1 MKIRQLAAAIAG
13 TYWCEFVW
21 ADSSFWEGSGPV
33 WLYYSLHATPILI
46 IATRGLL
53 RKFSFVSVIVSSLLM
68 GAISMLSFVLEGSS
82 VWVFHS
88 LVPLWGIVLAINLV
102 AFVLPIWTSSPKSA
116 NGTDASAL

>member
-1 MKIRQLAAAIAG
+1 MKLRQIAAAIAG
-13 TYWCEFVW
+13 TCWFEFVW

-46 IATRGLL
+46 IAARGLL
-53 RKFSFVSVIVSSLLM
+53 RRFSFVPVIVSSLGM
-68 GAISMLSFVLEGSS
+68 GAISVLSFVLEGSS

-102 AFVLPIWTSSPKSA
+102 AFVLPIWTSSPK